1 MITHSSKASSRTA
14 DMHSSSPFHNAM
26 SPHHHSDRG
35 HSSSPSKD
43 PILHHTTRQIIRQQ
57 QEGTSPSILISTSC
71 IGSIADSLHRHV
83 RDPHLLPSKIGPVS
97 AAPTYLDIDAD
108 EQCNYKRSA
117 QVTGTASHHLCR
129 ARSVTATPCSNT
141 TAKKQVN
148 RGQDWQQKPHL
159 LL

>member
-14 DMHSSSPFHNAM
+14 DMHSSSPFHTPCLHITTPIEAIAAAQAKI
-26 SPHHHSDRG
+26 P
-35 HSSSPSKD
+35 SSITQRVRSSANNKKV
-43 PILHHTTRQIIRQQ
+43 H
-57 QEGTSPSILISTSC
+57 
-71 IGSIADSLHRHV
+71 LHRYSY
-83 RDPHLLPSKIGPVS
+83 RLPALEASLTLCTDTSATLTLLPSKIGPVS